1 MKTIEDVIKFLY
13 DNGFT
18 AAADA
23 ICREKA
29 GI

>member
-18 AAADA
+18 AADA
-23 ICREKA
+23 VCKEIT
-29 GI
+29 GT

>member
-1 MKTIEDVIKFLY
+1 MKTIEEIIKFLY

-23 ICREKA
+23 VCKEIA